1 MWIADMGYST
11 YGLYPVNDVH
21 LLENKI
27 LSENA
32 IIFY

>member
-1 MWIADMGYST
+1 MGYST